1 MTDVAT
7 VVSPPAAGGGAFSS
21 DPNTT
26 PTAAPPAA
34 TESRRARLWRL
45 AGRVILGVGIFA
57 ALFVVY
63 ELAITPLTEE
73 NAQASLLNQFQQTIA
88 TTSVDAP
95 RSTPVEGSPVAL
107 MDIPA
112 IGLTQTVIE
121 GTTPSDLKTGPGHLT
136 DTPLPGEAGNVV
148 IAGRRTTYGAPFA
161 RLGDLARGD
170 IVKVDTGQGTVSYV
184 INTVQHLS
192 PGATDPVLATPDN
205 RLTLLTSD
213 PAFIAS
219 GRLVVE
225 ASLQGL
231 PLDLA
236 QRRTVLVGAADLGLT
251 GDPLGLALGLVWAEL
266 LGLTV
271 YLVWR
276 YRHRWSPEVLYLLTA
291 PVVLI
296 LAVLTFSSLDLMLP
310 GTF

>member
-7 VVSPPAAGGGAFSS
+7 VASPPAAAGAAS
-21 DPNTT
+21 
-26 PTAAPPAA
+26 TAAPNTSPAAPPRAA
-34 TESRRARLWRL
+34 TESRRARARRL
-45 AGRVILGVGIFA
+45 AGRVTLGVGAFA
-57 ALFVVY
+57 ALFVAY
-63 ELAITPLTEE
+63 ELAITPLTEQ
-73 NAQASLLNQFQQTIA
+73 NAQASLLNQFQQTIT

-95 RSTPVEGSPVAL
+95 RATPVEGSPVAL

-112 IGLTQTVIE
+112 IGLTQVVVQ
-121 GTTPSDLKTGPGHLT
+121 GTTPSDLKTGPGHLM

-148 IAGRRTTYGAPFA
+148 IAGRRTTYGSPFA

-170 IVKVDTGQGTVSYV
+170 IVRVDTGQGIVSYV
-184 INTVQHLS
+184 IRSVEHVS
-192 PGATDPVLATPDN
+192 PGATDPVLQTSDN

-213 PAFIAS
+213 PAFVAS

-231 PLDLA
+231 PLDVA
-236 QRRTVLVGAADLGLT
+236 QRPPVLVGAADLGLT
-251 GDPLGLALGLVWAEL
+251 GDPLGLALGLIWAEL

-271 YLVWR
+271 YLAWR
-276 YRHRWSPEVLYLLTA
+276 YRRRWSPEILYLLTA

>member
-7 VVSPPAAGGGAFSS
+7 VVSPAPAAGGASAS
-21 DPNTT
+21 APTTT
-26 PTAAPPAA
+26 PTAPPPAA
-34 TESRRARLWRL
+34 TESRRARAGRR
-45 AGRVILGVGIFA
+45 AGRVTLGIGAFA
-57 ALFVVY
+57 ALFVAY
-63 ELAITPLTEE
+63 ELAITPLTEQ
-73 NAQASLLNQFQQTIA
+73 NAQASLLNQFQQTIT

-112 IGLTQTVIE
+112 IGLTQVVVE
-121 GTTPSDLKTGPGHLT
+121 GTTPSDLKTGPGHLM

-148 IAGRRTTYGAPFA
+148 IAGRRTTYGSPFA
-161 RLGDLARGD
+161 RLGTLARGD
-170 IVKVDTGQGTVSYV
+170 TIKIDTGQGTATYV
-184 INTVQHLS
+184 INGVVHVS
-192 PGATDPVLATPDN
+192 PGATDPLLQTPDS

-225 ASLQGL
+225 ASLQGP

-236 QRRTVLVGAADLGLT
+236 QRPTVLVGAADLGLT
-251 GDPLGLALGLVWAEL
+251 GDPLGLALGLIWTEL

-271 YLVWR
+271 YLAWR